1 MKRVLVLICAFVMVF
16 ALVGCGYIG
25 GEKAISI
32 ALADQGIDRIG
43 TAGNKADLDK
53 STDPATYKV
62 TLDMNTYFI
71 YYYIDAQ
78 TGDIISNENVE
89 K

>member
-43 TAGNKADLDK
+43 TAGNSAALDK
-53 STDPATYKV
+53 SGDPPMYKV
-62 TLDMNTYFI
+62 TLDMNTYYI
-71 YYYIDAQ
+71 YYYINAE
-78 TGDIISNENVE
+78 TGDIISNENVD

>member
-1 MKRVLVLICAFVMVF
+1 MKRVLVLICALVMAF
-16 ALVGCGYIG
+16 ALIGCGYIG
-25 GEKAISI
+25 GEKAIGI

-43 TAGNKADLDK
+43 TASNKADLDK
-53 STDPATYKV
+53 STNPAQYKV

-71 YYYIDAQ
+71 YYYINAE
-78 TGDIISNENVE
+78 TGEIISSENVD

>member
-1 MKRVLVLICAFVMVF
+1 MKRALICVIVLAMML

-32 ALADQGIDRIG
+32 ALADQEIDRIG

-53 STDPATYKV
+53 STNPAEYKV
-62 TLDMNTYFI
+62 TLDMNTYYI
-71 YYYIDAQ
+71 YYYINAE
-78 TGDIISNENVE
+78 TGEIISHENQD

>member
-43 TAGNKADLDK
+43 TAGNSSTLDK
-53 STDPATYKV
+53 SSDPATYKV
-62 TLDMNTYFI
+62 TLDMNTYYI
-71 YYYIDAQ
+71 YYYINAE
-78 TGDIISNENVE
+78 TGDIISNENVD

>member
-1 MKRVLVLICAFVMVF
+1 MKRVLILICALVMVF

-53 STDPATYKV
+53 SASPAQYKV

-71 YYYIDAQ
+71 YYYINAE
-78 TGDIISNENVE
+78 TGEIISNETVD

>member
-1 MKRVLVLICAFVMVF
+1 MKRFLILGLILVMLFT
-16 ALVGCGYIG
+16 LVGCGYIG

-32 ALADQGIDRIG
+32 ALADQGIDRVG

-53 STDPATYKV
+53 SSDPATYKV

-71 YYYIDAQ
+71 YYYINAE
-78 TGDIISNENVE
+78 TGEIISSENVD